1 MAYDRDDIKQQILY
15 AIDENKLSNFGDVAA
30 FIKPARGTL
39 YTWEFDKDDDIKRAL
54 EQNGIRRKI
63 KIIRKL
69 EESDNATMLIA
80 ALKLLADDDELN
92 RLNTQKVTA
101 DVNMNHKKVIFESDE
116 SGDQGQA

>member
-1 MAYDRDDIKQQILY
+1 MAYDKDDVKKQILE
-15 AIDENKLSNFGDVAA
+15 AIESYTLSNFGDVAA

-69 EESDNATMLIA
+69 EDSDNATMLIA

-116 SGDQGQA
+116 SGDTGQA